1 VTTVTDIEPDA
12 LTALCNEIELL
23 RARLTLA
30 RVHHANL
37 VAAVRAS
44 LAADADHEPD
54 PLYYLRD
61 ELAPDERS
69 WGAA

>member
-1 VTTVTDIEPDA
+1 MTDIEPDA
-12 LTALCNEIELL
+12 LTALCTEIELL

-30 RVHHANL
+30 RTHHANL

-44 LAADADHEPD
+44 LAADADQEPD
-54 PLYYLRD
+54 PLYYVRD
-61 ELAPDERS
+61 ELSPDEHG